1 MMAPMSLDDKKRVGI
16 SKTMSYMLRHGPD
29 KFKIFLDP
37 EGFALI
43 EDVLRGLC
51 RRFKGLTRDEML
63 EVVDRC
69 EKGRFEVRGEE
80 IRACYGHYVL
90 IRIEYDPIEPP
101 EFLLHGTA
109 HRFLD
114 DIMRDGL
121 RPMDRQYVH
130 LTVREDF
137 AREVGRRRD
146 KDPVIL
152 KVEALKAH
160 KNGVRFYK
168 ANENFY
174 LADLVPASYIRTGI
188 SGTGQG

>member
-1 MMAPMSLDDKKRVGI
+1 MPMEDKRRESI
-16 SKTMSYMLRHGPD
+16 SKTMSFMLRHGPE
-29 KFKIFLDP
+29 KFKIILDP
-37 EGFALI
+37 EGFTPI
-43 EDVLRGLC
+43 EDVLRGLG
-51 RRFKGLTRDEML
+51 RRFKGLTRDDMI

-69 EKGRFEVRGEE
+69 EKGRFEVRGED
-80 IRACYGHYVL
+80 IRACYGHSIP
-90 IRIEYDPIEPP
+90 IRIQYDPIEPP
-101 EFLLHGTA
+101 EILLHGTA

-114 DIMRDGL
+114 DIMRVGL

-152 KVEALKAH
+152 TVEALRAH
-160 KNGVRFYK
+160 RDGVRFYK

-174 LADLVPASYIRTGI
+174 LADLVPASYIKKA
-188 SGTGQG
+188 